1 MDDKIIKGPFQEQQ
15 NDDDEKGLTW
25 WLGFAI
31 GFIGTL
37 ALVAGVL
44 GVLSVIFTYLYNY
57 SMAPFVNYELTWDQ
71 TFAGM
76 FLVYLI
82 RTVMSFFQKR

>member
-1 MDDKIIKGPFQEQQ
+1 MNNKIIKGPFQEQ
-15 NDDDEKGLTW
+15 NDDEEKGLGW

-44 GVLSVIFTYLYNY
+44 GVLSVIFT
-57 SMAPFVNYELTWDQ
+57 
-71 TFAGM
+71 
-76 FLVYLI
+76 
-82 RTVMSFFQKR
+82 

>member
-1 MDDKIIKGPFQEQQ
+1 MNNKIIKGPFQEQ
-15 NDDDEKGLTW
+15 NDDEEKGFGW

-37 ALVAGVL
+37 AIVAGVL
-44 GVLSVIFTYLYNY
+44 GVFSVIFTYLYNY